1 MPWQHLQI
9 TTQSKFK
16 LNEITSRSFLCSDT
30 YFFRDRDS
38 IKDQRH
44 RNLVTLDFK
53 RLQNSQEQVV
63 ADIGN
68 DHGKIAELDQHKII
82 VHWKGS
88 PETKIYCL
96 WVTAELLEAT
106 IMPISV
112 IT

>member
-1 MPWQHLQI
+1 M
-9 TTQSKFK
+9 
-16 LNEITSRSFLCSDT
+16 RSPRGH
-30 YFFRDRDS
+30 FFALIHISFADRDS

-82 VHWKGS
+82 VHWERFPGN
-88 PETKIYCL
+88 
-96 WVTAELLEAT
+96 
-106 IMPISV
+106 
-112 IT
+112 